1 MYRKDAIN
9 MDMNLIMM
17 HRAEVREQTLYK
29 VGKEI
34 DLTLSNIAALA
45 RNNPRLLRN
54 VKRLKN
60 ELNELGIK
68 CHFFEEELKEV
79 EDAETN

>member
-1 MYRKDAIN
+1 
-9 MDMNLIMM
+9 MDMDLIMM

-34 DLTLSNIAALA
+34 DLTMANVAALA
-45 RNNPRLLRN
+45 RNNPRLLRQ
-54 VKRLKN
+54 VKALKRSFD
-60 ELNELGIK
+60 ELGIK

-79 EDAETN
+79 EDGLRN